1 MMKKHLSKELIAQIS
16 DHIEIFYNANPFVQ
30 LLKLGVYSIEEGSVT
45 LYMTVASEHTNFY
58 GIAHGGALMSI
69 ADTAMGATCLTCNK
83 KVVTL
88 SFNMNCIKALPE
100 GQSLKAIG
108 RIVHNGSRTMVCEA
122 DLIDNDDNLI
132 AKATAT
138 FFVIGKFCSIE

>member
-1 MMKKHLSKELIAQIS
+1 MKKQISQELIAQIS
-16 DHIEIFYNANPFVQ
+16 EHIDLFYNANPFVQ
-30 LLKLGVYSIEEGSVT
+30 LLKLNVYSIEEGSVT

-58 GIAHGGALMSI
+58 GIAHGGSLMSI

-100 GQSLKAIG
+100 GQTVKAIG
-108 RIVHNGSRTMVCEA
+108 KVIHNGSRTMVCEA
-122 DLIDNDDNLI
+122 DLIDNDNNII
-132 AKATAT
+132 AKASGT
-138 FFVIGKFCSIE
+138 FFVIGQFCPIE